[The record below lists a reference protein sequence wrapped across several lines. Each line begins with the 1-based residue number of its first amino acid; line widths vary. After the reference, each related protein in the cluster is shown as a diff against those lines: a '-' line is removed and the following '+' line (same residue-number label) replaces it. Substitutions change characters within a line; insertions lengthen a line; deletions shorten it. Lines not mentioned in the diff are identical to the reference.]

1 MSAHPR
7 LRIFSVLLTA
17 GLLLCGTLGAI
28 AQHQVEYAYD
38 VAGNRLGRVAMTLRL
53 NSQTPPSRARQ
64 LPADTIAPSVVPA
77 GELSVRLWPNPTKGL
92 VRLQVSGRR
101 EASVVG
107 LRLYN
112 ASGVL
117 LKESEETADI
127 TEIDLS
133 GYPAATYL
141 LRVTCQGETRVV
153 KIIRE

>member
-1 MSAHPR
+1 MSAHSR

-92 VRLQVSGRR
+92 VRL
-101 EASVVG
+101 
-107 LRLYN
+107 
-112 ASGVL
+112 
-117 LKESEETADI
+117 
-127 TEIDLS
+127 
-133 GYPAATYL
+133 
-141 LRVTCQGETRVV
+141 
-153 KIIRE
+153 